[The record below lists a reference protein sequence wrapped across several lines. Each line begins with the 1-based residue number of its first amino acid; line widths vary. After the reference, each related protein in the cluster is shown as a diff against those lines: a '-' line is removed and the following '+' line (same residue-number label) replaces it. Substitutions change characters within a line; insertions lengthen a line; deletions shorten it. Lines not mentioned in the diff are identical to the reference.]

1 MPSLQSLALLS
12 AIILAASYAF
22 YRWALPK
29 PIPGIPYNKHAANS
43 ILGDAPEALRFS
55 EQSEIVTWMKETLIK
70 LDAPMIQVFMKPF
83 SKPWV
88 VVADFR
94 EAQDVTTRRTREFDR
109 AEYVLTWLVF
119 Y

>member
-1 MPSLQSLALLS
+1 MFAMSSFQSLALVS
-12 AIILAASYAF
+12 AIVLGACYAF

-29 PIPGIPYNKHAANS
+29 PIPGIPYNRDAANS
-43 ILGDAPEALRFS
+43 ILGDAPDALRFS
-55 EQSEIVTWMKETLIK
+55 ENSEIVTWMKETLIK

-94 EAQDVTTRRTREFDR
+94 EAQDVTSRRTREFDR
-109 AEYVLTWLVF
+109 AECVF
-119 Y
+119 DTV